1 MVDIRKYNNE
11 NIFAKILNGEIPCD
25 KVFENEYVLGF
36 KDINPQ
42 APIHIVVIPKEKFCS
57 FEDFSKHAPSNIL
70 TSLIRSIGEIAE
82 KMSLEEGYRI
92 ICNTGNNG
100 GQEVPHIHFHLLGGK
115 RLGKIIP

>member
-1 MVDIRKYNNE
+1 MVDIEDYNDE
-11 NIFAKILNGEIPCD
+11 NVFAKILNSKIPCD

-57 FEDFSKHAPSNIL
+57 FKDFSKHGSVN
-70 TSLIRSIGEIAE
+70 SLINLMRSIGEIAE
-82 KMSLEEGYRI
+82 KMSLENGYRI
-92 ICNTGNNG
+92 ICNTGNDG

-115 RLGKIIP
+115 KLGKMIP

>member
-57 FEDFSKHAPSNIL
+57 FKDFSKHAPSNIL

-82 KMSLEEGYRI
+82 KCL
-92 ICNTGNNG
+92 
-100 GQEVPHIHFHLLGGK
+100 
-115 RLGKIIP
+115 